1 MDWLNARIITSTD
14 PFRMKTTEN
23 FAAFGSKHR
32 KFFEVIFSVVLI
44 RNGFKVVT
52 KGLRSL
58 HLASLLIGHVRI
70 RKIRFNVKSTM
81 FLRTIVVVGM
91 QCSGAP
97 SGWWLRRR
105 GSCGVVASEWGG
117 WCWGMTPSS
126 PAAPTSGTATTR
138 RQWGSRSCCCGRCC
152 RRRWRWPMTRRSTG
166 LVVIRG
172 HHILALKTQCMNDF
186 LSLSYLLQFFR
197 F

>member
-1 MDWLNARIITSTD
+1 
-14 PFRMKTTEN
+14 MKTTEN
-23 FAAFGSKHR
+23 FTGFGSKHR

-52 KGLRSL
+52 KGLLRSL

-97 SGWWLRRR
+97 SG
-105 GSCGVVASEWGG
+105 
-117 WCWGMTPSS
+117 
-126 PAAPTSGTATTR
+126 
-138 RQWGSRSCCCGRCC
+138 
-152 RRRWRWPMTRRSTG
+152 
-166 LVVIRG
+166 
-172 HHILALKTQCMNDF
+172 
-186 LSLSYLLQFFR
+186 
-197 F
+197 